1 MRKCALAI
9 AIAGVVLLMPASASP
24 ARRSC
29 NQQPTTHVTHRAPP
43 AELVSQMAVLRR
55 PQQPDDLPDHDLT
68 GGLFHLLAIDY
79 VRKLGA
85 GRHGETYYLV
95 PGSGNSA
102 IPPDR
107 CLRGLSPHQRRV
119 LARSRREQR
128 KRQRI
133 IGLGMFEFGPRSG
146 GGSGFA
152 DAHALLNNRTVLTS
166 GDAHGATVSALVP
179 DGVASVTLRW
189 HRGPNERN
197 VKVTN
202 NFWLI
207 TVPLSAPRAF
217 PNSTIWRD
225 ADGHLVRSFR
235 ERGA

>member
-1 MRKCALAI
+1 
-9 AIAGVVLLMPASASP
+9 
-24 ARRSC
+24 
-29 NQQPTTHVTHRAPP
+29 
-43 AELVSQMAVLRR
+43 MAVLRR
-55 PQQPDDLPDHDLT
+55 PQQAGDLPGHDLR
-68 GGLFHLLAIDY
+68 GGFFHLLAIDY

-85 GRHGETYYLV
+85 GRHGETYYV
-95 PGSGNSA
+95 IPGSANVLL
-102 IPPDR
+102 PPRR
-107 CLRGLSPHQRRV
+107 CLRGLSPRQRRA
-119 LARSRREQR
+119 LERSRREQTR
-128 KRQRI
+128 RQRI
-133 IGLGMFEFGPRSG
+133 IGLSVFGFGPRSG

-166 GDAHGATVSALVP
+166 GGAHGSTVTALVP

-189 HRGPNERN
+189 HRGPHERN

-217 PNSTIWRD
+217 PNSTIWRN
-225 ADGHLVRSFR
+225 ADGHLVKSFR